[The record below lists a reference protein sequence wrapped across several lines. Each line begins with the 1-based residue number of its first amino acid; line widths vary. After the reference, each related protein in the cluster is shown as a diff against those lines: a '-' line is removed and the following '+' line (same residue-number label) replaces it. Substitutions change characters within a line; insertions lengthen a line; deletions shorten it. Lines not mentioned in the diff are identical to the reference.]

1 MTLFHNIYNE
11 AAPEALNIESDGFVQ
26 NVNHPRA
33 FSWSNSINKQSH
45 QLKIAFHVRRVKQTH
60 DLTKKLLTGAPMIH
74 SHDFAFGR
82 KRIIE
87 TARAFFTAPIEIND
101 RSQLKKMEDSGRFKI
116 TFSSSQAEVGRFRD
130 S

>member
-1 MTLFHNIYNE
+1 
-11 AAPEALNIESDGFVQ
+11 
-26 NVNHPRA
+26 
-33 FSWSNSINKQSH
+33 
-45 QLKIAFHVRRVKQTH
+45 
-60 DLTKKLLTGAPMIH
+60 MIH